1 MIRAF
6 QPADAGQVMEI
17 WLAGNADAHPFVDP
31 AYWRSHAEEVRGQ
44 LSEAGVLVCEEAGVL
59 LGFVGVQGDFVA
71 GIFVQREARGKG
83 IGKRLLDAVKATHPS
98 LTLSVYR
105 KNRRAAAFYARE
117 GFVVVSES
125 IDPETGEA
133 EQTRRWGG

>member
-1 MIRAF
+1 MIRVF

-17 WLAGNADAHPFVDP
+17 WLSGNADAHPFVDP

-44 LSEAGVLVCEEAGVL
+44 LSEAEVLVSEEEGAI
-59 LGFVGVQGDFVA
+59 LGFIGVQGDFIA
-71 GIFVQREARGKG
+71 GIFVRREARGRG
-83 IGKRLLDAVKATHPS
+83 IGKCLLDTVKAKHPS

-125 IDPETGEA
+125 IDPETGES
-133 EQTRRWGG
+133 EQTLRLQ

>member
-17 WLAGNADAHPFVDP
+17 WLTGNEEAHPFVDP
-31 AYWRSHAEEVRGQ
+31 AYWHSHTAEVREQ
-44 LSEAGVLVCEEAGVL
+44 LSEAEVLVYEEEGAI
-59 LGFVGVQGDFVA
+59 LGFIGVQGDFIA
-71 GIFVQREARGKG
+71 GIFVRREARGRG
-83 IGKRLLDAVKATHPS
+83 IGKCLLDTVKATHSS

-105 KNRRAAAFYARE
+105 KNGRAAAFYARE
-117 GFVVVSES
+117 GFAVVSES

-133 EQTRRWGG
+133 EQTLCWQ

>member
-17 WLAGNADAHPFVDP
+17 WLEGNADAHPFVDP
-31 AYWRSHAEEVRGQ
+31 GYWHSHAAEVRGQ
-44 LSEAGVLVCEEAGVL
+44 LLEAEVLVCEEEGAIV
-59 LGFVGVQGDFVA
+59 GFVGVQGDFIA
-71 GIFVQREARGKG
+71 GIFVRRGARGRD
-83 IGKRLLDAVKATHPS
+83 IGKRLLDAVKANHPS

-105 KNRRAAAFYARE
+105 KNSRAAAFYARE
-117 GFVVVSES
+117 GFAVVSES

-133 EQTRRWGG
+133 EQTLRWQ

>member
-17 WLAGNADAHPFVDP
+17 WLEGNADAHPFVDP
-31 AYWRSHAEEVRGQ
+31 GYWHSHAAEVRGQ
-44 LSEAGVLVCEEAGVL
+44 LLEAEVLVCEEEGAIVGV
-59 LGFVGVQGDFVA
+59 VGVQGDFIA
-71 GIFVQREARGKG
+71 GIFVRRGARGRD
-83 IGKRLLDAVKATHPS
+83 IGKRLLDAVKANHPS

-105 KNRRAAAFYARE
+105 KNSRAAAFYARE
-117 GFVVVSES
+117 GFAVVSES

-133 EQTRRWGG
+133 EQTLRWQ

>member
-17 WLAGNADAHPFVDP
+17 WLSGNADAHPFVDP

-44 LSEAGVLVCEEAGVL
+44 LAEAEVLVSEEEGII
-59 LGFVGVQGDFVA
+59 LGFVGVQGDFIA
-71 GIFVQREARGKG
+71 GIFVRREARGKG
-83 IGKRLLDAVKATHPS
+83 IGKRLLDTVKANHPL

-105 KNRRAAAFYARE
+105 KNSRAAAFYARE